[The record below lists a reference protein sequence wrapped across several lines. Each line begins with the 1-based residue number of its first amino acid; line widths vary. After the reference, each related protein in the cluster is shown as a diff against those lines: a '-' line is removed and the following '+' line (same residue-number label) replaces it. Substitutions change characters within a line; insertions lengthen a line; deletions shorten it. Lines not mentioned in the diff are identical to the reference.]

1 MIMKM
6 KHLFL
11 IGALSLLSLA
21 VKAQEKIEWL
31 KFEDAIAANAQNPK
45 MLIVDVYTDWCGWCK
60 KMDKETFTD
69 PKVIAYINESFYAV
83 KLNAE
88 DTQRS
93 FEFMGKTY
101 NEAQMAAAMR
111 VNSYP
116 NFVVIEPKL
125 QNIAQLPGYRQ
136 PVEFI
141 DGVNELIDKAF
152 KQKK

>member
-1 MIMKM
+1 M
-6 KHLFL
+6 
-11 IGALSLLSLA
+11 
-21 VKAQEKIEWL
+21 
-31 KFEDAIAANAQNPK
+31 KFEEAIAANAADPK

-88 DTQRS
+88 DTRRS
-93 FEFMGKTY
+93 FEFMGKKY

-136 PVEFI
+136 PAEFI
-141 DGVNELIDKAF
+141 DGVNDLIEKAF
-152 KQKK
+152 KKQQ